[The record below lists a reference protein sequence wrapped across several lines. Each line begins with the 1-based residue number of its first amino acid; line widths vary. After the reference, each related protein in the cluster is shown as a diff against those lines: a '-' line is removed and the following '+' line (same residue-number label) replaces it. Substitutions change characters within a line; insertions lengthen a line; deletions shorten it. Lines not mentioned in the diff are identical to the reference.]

1 MFLLIILTPACD
13 SSSTAFLI
21 ICSVYRLNK
30 QGDSRQPY
38 RTPFSVL
45 NQSVVP
51 CRVLTAVSW
60 PTYRFLRRQ
69 VRWSGILISLRAF
82 HHLLWS
88 TVKAFRVANET
99 GVDVLLK
106 FPCFLYDP
114 VNVDNLISGSSAFSK
129 PSLDVGKFLVHIML
143 NPSMQDFKH
152 DLTSMGDECNCLMVW
167 TFFST
172 ALLGIGIR
180 IDLFQSCGH
189 CWVF

>member
-1 MFLLIILTPACD
+1 MLSAIKLLSSAYLKLLMFLLPILISVCN
-13 SSSTAFLI
+13 SSNLI
-21 ICSVYRLNK
+21 FVMMCSAYRLNK

-106 FPCFLYDP
+106 FPCFLYDS
-114 VNVDNLISGSSAFSK
+114 VNVGNFRYL
-129 PSLDVGKFLVHIML
+129 L
-143 NPSMQDFKH
+143 NI
-152 DLTSMGDECNCLMVW
+152 N
-167 TFFST
+167 
-172 ALLGIGIR
+172 I
-180 IDLFQSCGH
+180 
-189 CWVF
+189 